1 MRVHS
6 AAVQALGDVCR
17 GGGAYGRS
25 QTRGDISRG
34 TAPGR
39 TFGLPTRPR
48 RDDAAPAEHAHHA
61 RGRAGIT
68 ATVRQAAP
76 DALTSRTPDGTTGR
90 DGDAIAML
98 GEPHP
103 NPTTGTTMLELTLG
117 QPAYVRV
124 AVYDVLGRLVA
135 TVFDGA
141 RVAGRHE
148 ITFDGSAL
156 PAGVYVAR
164 VQAQA
169 DTRTAILS
177 RRLTVAR

>member
-1 MRVHS
+1 M
-6 AAVQALGDVCR
+6 
-17 GGGAYGRS
+17 
-25 QTRGDISRG
+25 
-34 TAPGR
+34 
-39 TFGLPTRPR
+39 
-48 RDDAAPAEHAHHA
+48 
-61 RGRAGIT
+61 
-68 ATVRQAAP
+68 RQAAP

-98 GEPHP
+98 GEPRP

-124 AVYDVLGRLVA
+124 AVYDVLGRLAA

-164 VQAQA
+164 VLARS
-169 DTRTAILS
+169 DTETATLT